1 MMVIVVFAKKKN
13 KFNKKTFI
21 PIYQYFF
28 RRKMFEKNQS
38 IPTPIAR
45 FGESVTPAMIAK
57 SKPVAAQPVSE
68 PAWKRKREPSP
79 VKNTVVPSAKKSS
92 PDSYIRSAAKPRT
105 REAAPPQISLVP
117 GAAPVDT
124 PVTPRIGNRVS

>member
-1 MMVIVVFAKKKN
+1 
-13 KFNKKTFI
+13 
-21 PIYQYFF
+21 
-28 RRKMFEKNQS
+28 MFEKNQS

-105 REAAPPQISLVP
+105 TREAAPPQISLVP
-117 GAAPVDT
+117 AAAAPVDT
-124 PVTPRIGNRVS
+124 PVTPRIGNRVSESLALIFN

>member
-1 MMVIVVFAKKKN
+1 
-13 KFNKKTFI
+13 
-21 PIYQYFF
+21 
-28 RRKMFEKNQS
+28 MFEKNQS

-57 SKPVAAQPVSE
+57 SKPLVSQPVSE

-79 VKNTVVPSAKKSS
+79 VKSTVVPSAKKSS

-105 REAAPPQISLVP
+105 GEAPPQIPLVP
-117 GAAPVDT
+117 AAPVDT
-124 PVTPRIGNRVS
+124 PVTPKIGNRVNFFIRTA